1 MTTKRIAAI
10 YFAIA
15 SVAMA
20 SDSTPPLLSIT
31 HSWVQKVG
39 TAHAFKLLLDPQDET
54 GIDKVQY
61 RFVINSKI
69 PIPGATAW
77 TDLAWQRD
85 TPLTVQQVCKSI
97 QIEMRALDAAGN
109 ASAIQKREFSSP
121 FPLGTTPN
129 LYPKFVGEK
138 LFTNS
143 GPTFDCRGLFGADFD
158 GDGRDDIMQVDRASG
173 TIKVRKQQ
181 SNGTYV
187 SNGFNVAANAV
198 SDSAVGDFNGD
209 GRPDLALVL
218 SGGLVVYQNNGP
230 DGLGT
235 LQFSVMSVGGLA
247 TTGITTVVGI
257 AAGNV
262 SNDTKEDL
270 IISGTGTDT
279 RIAVLIHNDQ
289 FQLGASNYAIAYP
302 TSTPGAVRLGDV
314 TGDGK
319 TDVVMI
325 DAANNGVLTFLNTGL
340 GNFHGAD
347 DVNTAVR
354 PIATSTGADAI
365 QAIAVG
371 DVSGDG
377 RADLVFTQHQFGDF
391 YVTGEFRDFLTVRFY
406 DSRGAAPFH
415 PNGGLDGGFGPTV
428 ASATTF
434 RSDVMLMDLNDD
446 RFPEIVV
453 ATPFGSGENRSGV
466 RAWRMT
472 SLLDNTNLL
481 TFSFPG
487 SILPYNTLAA
497 APHRLAS
504 SRFQSSRAD
513 VLLASGDNA
522 EAVQFV
528 LSSYSPSSK
537 TYDLITGAST
547 DSDANGS
554 AGTNGIYTYDVDV
567 GGLVTYSLHYVNN
580 TDAAVTGA
588 VVECLLPSNLSLLV
602 ADEGHTLV
610 PAGASKYVRWTLDVP
625 AGSSGVKVFSVR
637 VLSGANG
644 SKLALKG
651 NFKRGSTTLV
661 TKPMPVVELQ
671 EPLSLTISTTTTS
684 SPINGDRAHIEE
696 TITYQLEI
704 ENNGTGTISGYK
716 LTMST
721 PANTTLIGTTPSPT
735 SITGTYPNITDFVWN
750 GPTLNPNGTATM
762 EVRVKVKTTTKDGTI
777 IKNSTAT
784 VTRADGQKVIAPPD
798 EVVIDPPL
806 EVSVSSNKN
815 IAHPGETIRYTVTAK
830 NWLPT
835 AITGAKV
842 NNVLPSGTSLLAA
855 GVNDGTGGPGS
866 NGSFRFV
873 TGTWPAADLNPTTLP
888 AYFPETREMFFVLG
902 TVGGGEFRYMEYDLV
917 VGQDVPSTVNVNGV
931 STPMEV
937 SITPVFWAVF
947 GTKTLFAAEPP
958 PARPLLSDPPLAA
971 PKLTLTKEAVGDG
984 VIFRAGERI
993 ITVIDDKGIGANGKT
1008 ISTDGLCDYKLT
1020 YRNEPGGGAALGVVV
1035 RDYIPEEMTF
1045 IGSLERNGSTV
1056 PSLVDYRF
1064 YDAAG
1069 KEMKIVGA
1077 EGYTDTPFDNT
1088 PGADNRKANGF
1099 YDVGEVFN
1107 DANGNRKYD
1116 GVTAA
1121 LVRSIGF
1128 PAGDLNASS
1137 SGHFVYRVQVK
1148 TSVPTGRT
1156 IISQGGGVSG
1166 VKNGL
1171 AYTLAKGYHLT
1182 ATNLHFPVGDT
1193 EDAVKVLTTLP
1204 AIPTL
1209 PVGVVKS
1216 RSTLADNESITLS
1229 IPYEV
1234 TGGQGVALSGM
1245 KMDTVIPKGFQ
1256 VALAQV
1262 FNTAGQVVETF
1273 APGATNNTFSISA
1286 PDSKG
1291 ARKLSFPLGSLN
1303 IAFPTIKINL
1313 DPATKAALQNTKGQT
1328 REPLE
1333 LDATVSGS
1341 YVKPSSARSARAAGV
1356 NPLIAMAK
1364 IPVKATVPV
1373 QVDSGKD
1380 AKIFVGRCAPVSVK
1394 RGDTFSY
1401 TIMVGNL
1408 SNLALDKGI
1417 IEMSIPDGCD
1427 YISASSYRYNA
1438 NLISTT
1444 TETYGNL
1451 NVAKKKGSK
1460 VTWEI
1465 YALLPREGGA
1475 VTLTVKVRDD
1485 FTGTR
1490 INDNTCIFD
1499 TENAMGKSPGPLSVF
1514 VRSGNEGAQA
1524 ADVTKSAANG
1534 LLGEGLPAIP
1544 IDFLTGGTFAGQAEP
1559 LVTSFGGADILQLNN
1574 GVTVVQLGGGRVLA
1588 VGPSANIL
1596 ASSIRLV
1603 KDSTSV
1609 RVAVGPGDSSNVQ
1622 LAHLPTLSAGTQP
1635 ANTVL
1640 ANLFIP
1646 ANSLV
1651 AAGGG
1656 NLVAAGGGNL
1666 VAAGGGNLVGQ
1677 DGSTLSAAYLV
1688 GQDGSTFMSIA
1699 DLVNAGGGKLV
1710 GQDGSTL
1717 VAAGG
1722 GNLVAAGGG
1731 NIVAA
1736 GAGHL
1741 VGNDGASVIARDGAG
1756 LIAKGAGNLVGQDGA
1771 TLVAAGGGNLVAAGG
1786 GNFINRGGVTI
1797 LANLR

>member
-1 MTTKRIAAI
+1 MN
-10 YFAIA
+10 
-15 SVAMA
+15 
-20 SDSTPPLLSIT
+20 STPIRLIAVLAFATVPIFAADTTTPSLSVT

-69 PIPGATAW
+69 PIPGTTAW

-121 FPLGTTPN
+121 FPLGTAPN

-138 LFTNS
+138 LFPNS

-218 SGGLVVYQNNGP
+218 SGGLVVYQNDGP

-302 TSTPGAVRLGDV
+302 NSTPGALRLGDV

-415 PNGGLDGGFGPTV
+415 PNGGLDGGFGPIV
-428 ASATTF
+428 ASASSF

-487 SILPYNTLAA
+487 SILPYDTLAA

-504 SRFQSSRAD
+504 SRFQSSRPD
-513 VLLASGDNA
+513 ILLASGDNA

-547 DSDANGS
+547 DSDADGS
-554 AGTNGIYTYDVDV
+554 AGTNGIYTYEVDV

-580 TDAAVTGA
+580 TSTAITGA
-588 VVECLLPSNLSLLV
+588 VVDCLLPSNLSVFV
-602 ADEGHTLV
+602 ADEGHTVV
-610 PAGASKYVRWTLDVP
+610 PAGASKFIRWTLDVP
-625 AGSSGVKVFSVR
+625 AGTSGVKTFSVR

-651 NFKRGSTTLV
+651 NFKRGSTVLV
-661 TKPMPVVELQ
+661 TKPMPVVELE

-716 LTMST
+716 LTMIT

-735 SITGTYPNITDFVWN
+735 SITGTYPNITGFVWN

-784 VTRADGQKVIAPPD
+784 VTRADGQKVVAPPSN
-798 EVVIDPPL
+798 VRIDPPL

-815 IAHPGETIRYTVTAK
+815 IVHPGETIRYTITAK

-842 NNVLPSGTSLLAA
+842 NNVLPRATSLLAA
-855 GVNDGTGGPGS
+855 GVNDGVGGPGS
-866 NGSFRFV
+866 NGSFRFS
-873 TGTWPAADLNPTTLP
+873 TGTWTVAQLSPTTLP
-888 AYFPETREMFFVLG
+888 AYFPETREIFFVLG
-902 TVGGGEFRYMEYDLV
+902 TVGGGEMRYMEYDLV
-917 VGQDVPSTVNVNGV
+917 VGQDVPSTVNINGV
-931 STPMEV
+931 STTMEV
-937 SITPVFWAVF
+937 QTTPVFWAMS
-947 GTKTLFAAEPP
+947 GTKTLFAAEPS
-958 PARPLLSDPPLAA
+958 PARSLVSDPPLAA
-971 PKLTLTKEAVGDG
+971 PKLTLVKEALGDG
-984 VIFRAGERI
+984 IIHKAGERI
-993 ITVIDDKGIGANGKT
+993 TTIINDGTGAF
-1008 ISTDGLCDYKLT
+1008 CDYKLS
-1020 YRNEPGGGAALGVVV
+1020 YRNETGGGMALGVKV
-1035 RDYIPEEMTF
+1035 RDYVPDKMTF
-1045 IGSLERNGSTV
+1045 LGFMEKNGSAV
-1056 PSLVDYRF
+1056 VSLVGYKF

-1069 KEMKIVGA
+1069 KEMQIIGA
-1077 EGYTDTPFDNT
+1077 EGYTDAN
-1088 PGADNRKANGF
+1088 ANGF
-1099 YDVGEVFN
+1099 YDVGEVFT

-1121 LVRSIGF
+1121 LVRSMDL
-1128 PAGDLNASS
+1128 PAGDLNGGA
-1137 SGHFVYRVQVK
+1137 SGHFVYRTKTTSVAGIYITSYPGGIAGVKDPKSKK
-1148 TSVPTGRT
+1148 TSL
-1156 IISQGGGVSG
+1156 QGGLIFTL
-1166 VKNGL
+1166 VKGF
-1171 AYTLAKGYHLT
+1171 HLT
-1182 ATNLHFPVGDT
+1182 ATNLHFPVNGPPPG
-1193 EDAVKVLTTLP
+1193 VKVLVTSP
-1204 AIPTL
+1204 AVITM
-1209 PVGVVKS
+1209 PVGSVKS
-1216 RSTLADNESITLS
+1216 RGTLADSESITISL
-1229 IPYEV
+1229 PYEI
-1234 TGGQGVALSGM
+1234 TGAAGVALSGL
-1245 KMDTVIPKGFQ
+1245 KMETIIPKGFH

-1262 FNTAGQVVETF
+1262 IDTAGQVIQKF
-1273 APGATNNTFSISA
+1273 APGATDNTFSIGA
-1286 PDSKG
+1286 PDTNG
-1291 ARKLSFPLGSLN
+1291 VRKLIFPLGTAN
-1303 IAFPTIKINL
+1303 IGFPTVKL
-1313 DPATKAALQNTKGQT
+1313 SVDPANQSALKNSSGQTKA
-1328 REPLE
+1328 PLV
-1333 LDATVSGS
+1333 LDSKITGS
-1341 YVKPSSARSARAAGV
+1341 YVKPSGARTARAGG
-1356 NPLIAMAK
+1356 PSLIAMAQFTDK
-1364 IPVKATVPV
+1364 TVV
-1373 QVDSGKD
+1373 ALMADSQKD

-1394 RGDTFSY
+1394 RGDTFNY
-1401 TIMVGNL
+1401 TIFVGNL
-1408 SNLALDKGI
+1408 SNIPLGLGTI
-1417 IEMSIPDGCD
+1417 VMNVPDGCD
-1427 YISASSYRYNA
+1427 FVSASLYKYNYV
-1438 NLISTT
+1438 STVT
-1444 TETYGNL
+1444 GDESGATWNTP
-1451 NVAKKKGSK
+1451 AKRTGKTVKWDIGSFQRS
-1460 VTWEI
+1460 EC
-1465 YALLPREGGA
+1465 GA

-1485 FTGTR
+1485 FSGNR
-1490 INDNTCIFD
+1490 IDDNTCEFD
-1499 TENAMGKSPGPLSVF
+1499 AENAMGKTPGPLGVF
-1514 VRSGNEGAQA
+1514 VRAGNETASASTITQNA
-1524 ADVTKSAANG
+1524 ASGLFAGIPASSVT
-1534 LLGEGLPAIP
+1534 
-1544 IDFLTGGTFAGQAEP
+1544 DFLTGGTFAGATAP
-1559 LVTSFGGADILQLNN
+1559 IVTTFGGADILQLNN
-1574 GVTVVQLGGGRVLA
+1574 GVAVVQLGAGRVMA
-1588 VGPSANIL
+1588 VGPPSKII
-1596 ASSIRLV
+1596 ASGIRLV
-1603 KDSTSV
+1603 EDHAIV
-1609 RVAVGPGDSSNVQ
+1609 RVAVGSGDSSGVQ
-1622 LAHLPTLSAGTQP
+1622 LANLPTLSGGTQA

-1656 NLVAAGGGNL
+1656 NMVAAGAGNL
-1666 VAAGGGNLVGQ
+1666 ILAGAGGLIGN
-1677 DGSTLSAAYLV
+1677 DGSTLTGSYLI
-1688 GQDGSTFMSIA
+1688 GNDGSTFTTIA
-1699 DLVNAGGGKLV
+1699 DLVNAGGGKLI
-1710 GQDGSTL
+1710 GNDGSTL

-1741 VGNDGASVIARDGAG
+1741 IGNDGSTLVGNDGASLVAA
-1756 LIAKGAGNLVGQDGA
+1756 GAGNLIGQDGS
-1771 TLVAAGGGNLVAAGG
+1771 TLVAAGGGNMVAAGA
-1786 GNFINRGGVTI
+1786 GNLINRGGVT
-1797 LANLR
+1797 LVPNLR